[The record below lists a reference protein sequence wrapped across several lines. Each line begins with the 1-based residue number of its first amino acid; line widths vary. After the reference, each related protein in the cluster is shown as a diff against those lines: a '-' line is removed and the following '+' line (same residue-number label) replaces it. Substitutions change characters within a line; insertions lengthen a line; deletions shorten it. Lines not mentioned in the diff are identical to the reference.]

1 MSKSPI
7 ETDVVVV
14 GSGVSGLS
22 AALEAA
28 QVGAHV
34 IVFEKQAS
42 LGGTSNFFE
51 GTFAVGSAIQK
62 QKYIAYTSDQAFKN
76 FVEYNH
82 WRVDARLVRTLINRT
97 AETIDWLQAL
107 GVEFVEVT
115 INMPDAPRTYHVV
128 KGRGQAVVKAL
139 AQKAKEKGVVIRT
152 SSPVK
157 QILKGKKGLSGVVVE
172 LDGNDTDVSCRAV
185 VIASGGYAN
194 NAEWIKKYT
203 GLELGK
209 TVTPMGNTGKMGDG
223 IRMAWAMGAATEG
236 MGVLHMIRVAPFG
249 PEFPFMNTVEGAA
262 IQPVLWVDPR
272 GERFCDEGIA
282 YYDTSLG
289 NVNSRYKQGYT
300 FCIFDD
306 TIKKYFM
313 EKGVFRGMG
322 QVVPPG
328 CKLKDLD
335 EQLER
340 FLALNSPEFFGASSI
355 EELARKMEVAP
366 QVLKST
372 VDRYNTF
379 CAQGYDAEFAKDR
392 EFLIP
397 LHGPRFYAAK
407 ARTCFLGTLG
417 GIKINY
423 KTEAVDEYGTPIAGL
438 YAVGLDAGGL
448 HAESYSMRDTSGI
461 TSAFA
466 INSGRLAGEN
476 AAKYLRHYRT
486 NRNPWYSH
494 QIL

>member
-1 MSKSPI
+1 MSETPM

-14 GSGVSGLS
+14 GSGASGLA

-28 QVGAHV
+28 QAGARV
-34 IVFEKQAS
+34 TVFEKQPS

-51 GTFAVGSAIQK
+51 GIFAVGSAMQK
-62 QKYIAYTSDQAFKN
+62 EKYIAYTSDQAFRN

-82 WRVDARLVRTLINRT
+82 WRVEARLVRLLINRS
-97 AETIDWLQAL
+97 AGNIEWLQSL

-128 KGRGQAVVKAL
+128 KGRGQAVVKAMV
-139 AQKAKEKGVVIRT
+139 QKAKEKGVVIRT
-152 SSPVK
+152 ASPVK
-157 QILKGKKGLSGVVVE
+157 QILKGKSGPSGVVVE
-172 LDGNDTDVSCRAV
+172 LDGKDTEVACKAV

-194 NAEWIKKYT
+194 NAEWIRKYS
-203 GLELGK
+203 GLELGR

-223 IRMAWAMGAATEG
+223 IRMAWEMGAAAEG
-236 MGVLHMIRVAPFG
+236 MGVLHLIRVAPFG

-300 FCIFDD
+300 FCLFDD
-306 TIKKYFM
+306 TIKKHFM

-328 CKLKDLD
+328 CKLRDLD
-335 EQLER
+335 EQLEH
-340 FLALNSPEFFGASSI
+340 FLSLNSKEFFGANSI
-355 EELARKMEVAP
+355 EELAQKMEVDP

-372 VDRYNTF
+372 IDRYNSF
-379 CAQGYDAEFAKDR
+379 CAQRYDAEFAKDP
-392 EFLIP
+392 EYLIP
-397 LHGPRFYAAK
+397 LNGPRFYAAK
-407 ARTCFLGTLG
+407 ARTCFLGTMG

-423 KTEAVDEYGTPIAGL
+423 KTEAVDEYGAPIAGL
-438 YAVGLDAGGL
+438 YAAGLDAGGL

-466 INSGRLAGEN
+466 IISGRVAGEN
-476 AAKYLRHYRT
+476 AAMFLLRKQL
-486 NRNPWYSH
+486 NR
-494 QIL
+494 Q

>member
-1 MSKSPI
+1 MSKTPI
-7 ETDVVVV
+7 EADVVVV
-14 GSGVSGLS
+14 GSGVSGLA

-28 QVGAHV
+28 QGGARV
-34 IVFEKQAS
+34 AVFEKQS
-42 LGGTSNFFE
+42 TLGGTSNFFE
-51 GTFAVGSAIQK
+51 GVFAVGSAMQK
-62 QKYIAYTSDQAFKN
+62 EKYIAYSSDQAFKN
-76 FVEYNH
+76 FMEYNH
-82 WRVDARLVRTLINRT
+82 WRVDARLVRSLINRS
-97 AETIDWLQAL
+97 ADTIEWLQAC
-107 GVEFVEVT
+107 GVEFVDVT

-128 KGRGQAVVKAL
+128 KGRGQAVVNAL
-139 AQKAKEKGVVIRT
+139 VRKAKEKGVAIRT
-152 SSPVK
+152 ASPVK
-157 QILKGKKGLSGVVVE
+157 QILKGKRGPSGVVAE
-172 LDGNDTDVSCRAV
+172 LDAKDTEVSCRAV

-203 GLELGK
+203 GLELGL

-223 IRMAWAMGAATEG
+223 IRMAWEMGAAAEG
-236 MGVLHMIRVAPFG
+236 MGVLHLIRVAPFG

-262 IQPVLWVDPR
+262 IQPVLWVDPK

-289 NVNSRYKQGYT
+289 NVNSRYRQGYT
-300 FCIFDD
+300 FCLFDD
-306 TIKKYFM
+306 TIKKHFM

-328 CKLKDLD
+328 CKLKDLE

-340 FLALNSPEFFGASSI
+340 FLALNSKEFFGANSI
-355 EELARKMEVAP
+355 EELARKMEVDP
-366 QVLKST
+366 QVLKSS
-372 VDRYNTF
+372 VHRYNTF

-392 EFLIP
+392 EYLIP

-407 ARTCFLGTLG
+407 ARTCFLGTMG
-417 GIKINY
+417 GIKINH

-466 INSGRLAGEN
+466 INSGRVAGEN
-476 AAKYLRHYRT
+476 AAKYLKR
-486 NRNPWYSH
+486 
-494 QIL
+494 